1 MFDYVDLAPGQHI
14 GPGLGVWGP
23 GVCIVVVS
31 GSVDLIQE
39 GRRLAV
45 IGPGQFFLRPAAR
58 SAGVDLVA
66 SVSTRVVMMM
76 PERANELLVD
86 EP

>member
-1 MFDYVDLAPGQHI
+1 MFDYVDLGPGQHI
-14 GPGLGVWGP
+14 GPGLGVWKP

-31 GSVDLIQE
+31 GSVDLVQD

-45 IGPGQFFLRPAAR
+45 IGPGQFFLAPAAR
-58 SAGVDLVA
+58 GAGVELVA
-66 SVSTRVVMMM
+66 TEATRVVMML
-76 PERANELLVD
+76 PELAGDLLRD